1 MYGKLLIQCELTVL
15 TGMHIGTGNA
25 FSSIGAV
32 DSPVIR
38 DAWSGQPMIPGSSLK
53 GKMRTLLAKAH
64 KNHYITQ
71 ACKDDPEAIKS
82 LFGFAGD
89 KDSKQSKAARL
100 HFSDCFLISSDSP
113 QSIGTLTEVKFENTI
128 NRLSGEANPRQIER
142 VVRNTKFSVRMIYDL
157 EEKDHVKEDFD
168 HIARAFKLLSMDY
181 LGGHGTRGYG
191 KVGFSNFSV
200 KAMDGE
206 SPINITDL
214 HAALKDV
221 EQYAVFNLQA

>member
-53 GKMRTLLAKAH
+53 GKMRTLLAKAE

-71 ACKDDPEAIKS
+71 ACKDDPEPIKR
-82 LFGFAGD
+82 LFGFSAIKED
-89 KDSKQSKAARL
+89 PKSKAARL
-100 HFSDCFLISSDSP
+100 HFSDCFLIPTDPHTSNSS
-113 QSIGTLTEVKFENTI
+113 ITEIKFENTI
-128 NRLSGEANPRQIER
+128 DRLSAMANPRQIER

-157 EEKDHVKEDFD
+157 EEENDIKPDFKN
-168 HIARAFKLLSMDY
+168 IARALKLLSMDY

-214 HAALKDV
+214 QAALKDV
-221 EQYAVFNLQA
+221 EKYAVFNLQA